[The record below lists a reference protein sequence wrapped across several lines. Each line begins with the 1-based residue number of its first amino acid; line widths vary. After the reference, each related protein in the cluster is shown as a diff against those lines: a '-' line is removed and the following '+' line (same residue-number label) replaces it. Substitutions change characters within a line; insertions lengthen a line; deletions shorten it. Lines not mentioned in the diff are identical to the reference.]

1 MPSYCAINDNV
12 RQDKILS
19 CKDNTFF
26 LNILKCVTILR
37 IFFLHAL
44 DFVALLVK
52 EFPRIRHKP
61 TMA

>member
-26 LNILKCVTILR
+26 LNILS
-37 IFFLHAL
+37 A
-44 DFVALLVK
+44 
-52 EFPRIRHKP
+52 
-61 TMA
+61 